1 MLKWGDCMKDR
12 FEAISSKSRFS
23 YVARYTL
30 LFTSIMSLSYIII
43 CMCIGKN
50 MLVDKFMFIKFALI
64 AIINFIFFNL
74 EYEFAKR
81 VCNEDI
87 KDYFI
92 IGIIFTILYGVLEFG
107 FSFFILLWRTFI
119 YQSIGL
125 WLLIIL
131 TGGFILGLVMYFSD
145 VEL

>member
-1 MLKWGDCMKDR
+1 
-12 FEAISSKSRFS
+12 
-23 YVARYTL
+23 
-30 LFTSIMSLSYIII
+30 
-43 CMCIGKN
+43 MCIGKN
-50 MLVDKFMFIKFALI
+50 ILLDNFMFMKFALI

-81 VCNEDI
+81 VCNEEI
-87 KDYFI
+87 KDYFV

-131 TGGFILGLVMYFSD
+131 TGGFILGIVMYFSD
-145 VEL
+145 EEI